1 MAERLLFRAS
11 GRGSGACGTAVPD
24 HRSLGAIREAIMN
37 RHFWD
42 RRGALGRMWLGAFV
56 CAGLVGG
63 ARVAGAGE
71 IIPSLGMTR
80 AVDDNVSHDT
90 QLSGGL
96 ALRGHVLPMLKLEV
110 AAGYRSESQF
120 DGLLHVRQWP
130 ITTSLWLTPIPEIY
144 AGGGVGF
151 YQTTLDYDQTR
162 VPLVADHTRQDFGVH
177 LGGGVQLPLSQALG
191 LDLGGR
197 YVMMQ
202 NQESPLIPEHFNPDF
217 WTLNAGLAFRF

>member
-1 MAERLLFRAS
+1 MADSGGIVKRPIHVTGTLGRL
-11 GRGSGACGTAVPD
+11 C
-24 HRSLGAIREAIMN
+24 LGA
-37 RHFWD
+37 
-42 RRGALGRMWLGAFV
+42 LL
-56 CAGLVGG
+56 CAGLTGV
-63 ARVAGAGE
+63 ARRAQAGE

-96 ALRGHVLPMLKLEV
+96 AVRGHVLPMLKLEV

-120 DGLLHVRQWP
+120 DGALHIRQWP

-162 VPLVADHTRQDFGVH
+162 APLATDRTRQDFGVH
-177 LGGGVQLPLSQALG
+177 LGGGVQVPVSKSLG
-191 LDLGGR
+191 LDVGGR

-202 NQESPLIPEHFNPDF
+202 DQESPLIPDRFNPDF
-217 WTLNAGLAFRF
+217 WTLNAGLAFKF

>member
-1 MAERLLFRAS
+1 MNGHFEH
-11 GRGSGACGTAVPD
+11 GA
-24 HRSLGAIREAIMN
+24 R
-37 RHFWD
+37 
-42 RRGALGRMWLGAFV
+42 ALGGMCLSVLA
-56 CAGLVGG
+56 CAVLIGG
-63 ARVAGAGE
+63 VHDAGAAE

-80 AVDDNVSHDT
+80 AVDNNAGNDT
-90 QLSGGL
+90 HLSGGL
-96 ALRGHVLPMLKLEV
+96 AFRGHVLPLLQAEI

-120 DGLLHVRQWP
+120 DGALHVRQWP

-177 LGGGVQLPLSQALG
+177 LGGGVQVPLAPALG

-197 YVMMQ
+197 YVMMK
-202 NQESPLIPEHFNPDF
+202 NQESPLIPERFDPDF
-217 WTLNAGLAFRF
+217 WTLNAGLAFKF